1 MAGAIIWS
9 IIVFGCAFLFLGIG
23 IYASKR
29 EKPMWFYSGTTVDA
43 SKISDVKAY
52 NRENARMWALYS
64 LWYFASGAVYFWKA
78 WIAVVLL
85 VLRAAAARHR
95 ERGHDEGEN
104 HKERDEGALAS
115 GHRYTPL
122 TVYGY

>member
-52 NRENARMWALYS
+52 NRECGRSTHFGTLFRVRYI
-64 LWYFASGAVYFWKA
+64 FG
-78 WIAVVLL
+78 
-85 VLRAAAARHR
+85 R
-95 ERGHDEGEN
+95 RG
-104 HKERDEGALAS
+104 
-115 GHRYTPL
+115 
-122 TVYGY
+122 